1 MFSAEAIFPSVGK
14 LVFLWLHVDIHVHW
28 AASNFMGE
36 NQLGASFPV
45 FLVFR
50 DIAFW
55 YHRHSSHALKQ
66 KFGLYKRFVRK
77 TNNSKHTFHLLYW
90 DSHATGCILNSG
102 FSVMFYETE
111 IKAWTLLWLFLFR
124 SAGFNDNIIQ
134 NGFDLISEDRRIGC
148 EKGQNNFHATK
159 CPEQGNEYCVGRSS
173 FNKSKQTEYQ
183 QTTSMPP
190 RVFMLVGVWNLFYK
204 HLWLPHFWECYL
216 LLRAQGTHIFY
227 FFVN

>member
-1 MFSAEAIFPSVGK
+1 MAPCGHSCTLYTGLPPISWEKTNWEA
-14 LVFLWLHVDIHVHW
+14 
-28 AASNFMGE
+28 
-36 NQLGASFPV
+36 V

-90 DSHATGCILNSG
+90 DSHATGCILNFG
-102 FSVMFYETE
+102 FSVIFYETE
-111 IKAWTLLWLFLFR
+111 IKAWTLLWIFLFR

-159 CPEQGNEYCVGRSS
+159 CPEQGNEYCLGRSS

-227 FFVN
+227 LFVN